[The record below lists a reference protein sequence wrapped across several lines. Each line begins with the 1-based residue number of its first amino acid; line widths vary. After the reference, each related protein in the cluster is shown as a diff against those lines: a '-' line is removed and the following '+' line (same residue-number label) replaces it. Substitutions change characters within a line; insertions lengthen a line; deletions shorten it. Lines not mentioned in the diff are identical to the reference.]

1 MLGRLA
7 IGVALA
13 WGIWGLVT
21 HPETRVFAKMDNQT
35 ANLHDKTG
43 TNPSFEQK
51 PRIEPLTASIDKT
64 TVVEPVQ
71 NTKNDSL
78 ATAENQKPTE
88 VVVKNSS
95 LDAPTIVWQY
105 FTSRGFSREQT
116 AGIMGNLRQEHNF
129 QTSDVAGGLGVA
141 QWLGNRR
148 AALQAKPDYLN
159 LTVQLDFIVEEL
171 NGVESRAGAALKAA
185 TTVEAATIAFQDLYE
200 RCGQCMQSQRV
211 AYAYEYLGRY

>member
-1 MLGRLA
+1 MVGRLA

-51 PRIEPLTASIDKT
+51 PRIEPLAASLTET
-64 TVVEPVQ
+64 TEVTKEDPDIPAPILPEPVK
-71 NTKNDSL
+71 T
-78 ATAENQKPTE
+78 
-88 VVVKNSS
+88 SS